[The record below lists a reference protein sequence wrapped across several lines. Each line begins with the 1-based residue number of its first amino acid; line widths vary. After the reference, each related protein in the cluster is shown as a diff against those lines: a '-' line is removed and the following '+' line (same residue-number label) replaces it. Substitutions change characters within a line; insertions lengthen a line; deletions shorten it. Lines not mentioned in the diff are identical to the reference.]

1 MYNPP
6 LGLGA
11 MTTTYHP
18 SVHRFA
24 IFVVCWTILLLIAG
38 ALVTSNEAALS
49 VPDWPLSY
57 GTLAPPMVGGI
68 RYEHS
73 HRVIAAVLG
82 LLSVVLAVW
91 VWAKDERRWLRW
103 FSVIAVAGIAAQAVL
118 GGEVVRQLLHY
129 WLPVIHACF
138 AQIVFAALLSL
149 AVFTSRW
156 WISDQPRVEDT
167 GSPSVHSLAIANSAI
182 IYLQVILGAGFRHKE
197 IPVWPHMVGALIV
210 LGMVIWLATVLRRR
224 FEKSTAIS
232 KTRILLHA
240 ILGTQLLLGLGA
252 YWSRLTTADAPQ
264 PMPLMVALTVL
275 HTVVGAILFGVSV
288 LIVLLCYR
296 LVPRRRELPAAT
308 QRPVAIS

>member
-1 MYNPP
+1 
-6 LGLGA
+6 

-18 SVHRFA
+18 SVHRFS
-24 IFVVCWTILLLIAG
+24 IFVVCCTLLLLIAG

-57 GTLAPPMVGGI
+57 GSLIPPMVGGI

-73 HRVIAAVLG
+73 HRVIAGVLG

-91 VWAKDERRWLRW
+91 IWAQENRRWLRW
-103 FSVIAVAGIAAQAVL
+103 FSVAAVLGIVAQAVL
-118 GGEVVRQLLHY
+118 GGEVVRQLLRY
-129 WLPVIHACF
+129 WLPVMHACF
-138 AQIVFAALLSL
+138 AQIVFAGLLSI

-156 WISDQPRVEDT
+156 WISDQPQIEDT
-167 GSPSVHSLAIANSAI
+167 GSPSIHTLAIANATV

-210 LGMVIWLATVLRRR
+210 LGMVIWTAAVLRRR
-224 FEKSTAIS
+224 FEKSAAIS

-252 YWSRLTTADAPQ
+252 YWSRLTTVDAPQ
-264 PMPLMVALTVL
+264 PMPLMVTLTVL
-275 HTVVGAILFGVSV
+275 HTVVGALLFAVSIL
-288 LIVLLCYR
+288 LVLLCYR
-296 LVPRRRELPAAT
+296 LIPRRRELPAAT
-308 QRPVAIS
+308 RRPVVV

>member
-6 LGLGA
+6 LGLGP

-24 IFVVCWTILLLIAG
+24 VFVVCWTVLLLIAG

-57 GTLAPPMVGGI
+57 GTLTPPMVGGI

-73 HRVIAAVLG
+73 HRVIAGVLG
-82 LLSVVLAVW
+82 LLSIVLAVW

-118 GGEVVRQLLHY
+118 GGEVVIKLLHY

-138 AQIVFAALLSL
+138 AQIVFAALLSI

-156 WISDQPRVEDT
+156 WISDQTQVEDT
-167 GSPSVHSLAIANSAI
+167 GSPSIHSLAIANAAV
-182 IYLQVILGAGFRHKE
+182 IYFQVILGAGFRHKE
-197 IPVWPHMVGALIV
+197 IPVWPHMAGALIV
-210 LGMVIWLATVLRRR
+210 LGMVIWLAAILRRR
-224 FEKSTAIS
+224 FEKSAAIS

-252 YWSRLTTADAPQ
+252 YWQRLTTADAPQ
-264 PMPLMVALTVL
+264 PMPLMVTLTVL

-308 QRPVAIS
+308 QRPVAI